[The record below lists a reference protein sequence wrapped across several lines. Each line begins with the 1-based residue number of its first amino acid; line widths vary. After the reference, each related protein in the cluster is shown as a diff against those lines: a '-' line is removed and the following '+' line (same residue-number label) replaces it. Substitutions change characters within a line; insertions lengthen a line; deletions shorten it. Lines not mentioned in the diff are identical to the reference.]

1 MEQVR
6 TVTERVSG
14 RAGEWERDRVAWN
27 LPRKPEAGSDGPRSP
42 GGRERIT
49 PLDGDAPSPEELD
62 STEGTADGYP

>member
-1 MEQVR
+1 MDQVR
-6 TVTERVSG
+6 RATEHASG

-27 LPRKPEAGSDGPRSP
+27 LPRKPETGSDRPQSSEGL
-42 GGRERIT
+42 ERTT

>member
-1 MEQVR
+1 MDQVR

-27 LPRKPEAGSDGPRSP
+27 TPRKPETGSARPQSFEGLE
-42 GGRERIT
+42 GTT
-49 PLDGDAPSPEELD
+49 PLGGDAPSPEELD